1 MKTTALPRD
10 EIEVV
15 FEIILTDWT
24 FEVNDEVVRSLR
36 FYKDHVWELLNEF
49 EQPIQQGWFK
59 EAKNSSLAFFK
70 NPVSTETSEAKKQ

>member
-1 MKTTALPRD
+1 LKTTVLPRD

-59 EAKNSSLAFFK
+59 EAKNHSLAFFK
-70 NPVSTETSEAKKQ
+70 NPVSTDKPEEKG